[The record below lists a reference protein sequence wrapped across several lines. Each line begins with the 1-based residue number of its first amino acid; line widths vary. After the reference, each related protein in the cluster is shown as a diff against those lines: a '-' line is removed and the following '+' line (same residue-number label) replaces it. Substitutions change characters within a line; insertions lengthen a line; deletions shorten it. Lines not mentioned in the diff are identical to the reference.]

1 MGRIKSLIFLLIFLT
16 LSRSCM
22 CWWFSSSSSK
32 TTGYKPPK
40 TLQISGDVPVIFSME
55 AFHDQRAIQRKEV
68 ADKRKLESCWFDAY
82 KGLFAACSEISS
94 DKYDMKKRFS
104 WELSNCFQKEIG
116 RQPFPTCSEGS
127 PMKACLAKLDDNAIE
142 TYRAFFIETDSICFQ
157 LQSHVFRAETEKLVN
172 QLVKSA
178 DYAEGK
184 LETIAEQ
191 SEKLLEGSKDIHISL
206 SSIDQQTQEMAQTS
220 KKVGEQ
226 IGDIVKQSEIM
237 FEQSERIAAS
247 QLDQSE
253 IISASQLEQSEKI
266 AASQLELQK
275 GQEKLKENLQEGVE
289 VIHESYHA
297 LGKEIHSL
305 QDETIEIEK
314 KVTEVGD
321 TVSTKM
327 NILQSKADVISNVT
341 EISLEKQKA
350 LLEGQSEALDGLQS
364 LTKFQV
370 QALEE
375 SRGILQQLAKF
386 GREQQEELLQQQEQ
400 IKQGHVN
407 LVKNSKSILAAQEAF
422 EQKQETMFLALDKL
436 FKLQNALFLE
446 SRSIKTFFLYSISML
461 VIYLSTSTKQTYKVR
476 PILYIG
482 LCVAFSIELA
492 TVRFSTSGVE
502 QQTMIVNVIR
512 LLYVL
517 FSLVL
522 VVYAAFTYRDYEML
536 NYNMLKNLTE
546 EFLRFQKNAASP
558 YDYDDSPDA
567 ENDESD
573 WITSVDTGVDDGIEY
588 LLDSGSTDHM
598 HEEVGDNSN
607 LITSVTRRYN
617 LRSRR

>member
-1 MGRIKSLIFLLIFLT
+1 MGRFKSLLFMLIFLT

-22 CWWFSSSSSK
+22 SDWWFFSSSSSK
-32 TTGYKPPK
+32 TTGQKPPE
-40 TLQISGDVPVIFSME
+40 TLQISGDVSVEFSMK
-55 AFHDQRAIQRKEV
+55 AFHNEKAIERIEE
-68 ADKRKLESCWFDAY
+68 ADKRKLKSCWDDAY
-82 KGLFAACSEISS
+82 KALVTSCSEISS
-94 DKYDMKKRFS
+94 DKNDMKKRFS
-104 WELSNCFQKEIG
+104 WELSNCFQKDIG
-116 RQPFPTCSEGS
+116 RSPFPTCREGS
-127 PMKACLAKLDDNAIE
+127 PMKDCLAKLDDSAIQ
-142 TYRAFFIETDSICFQ
+142 TYRAFFLETESICYQ

-172 QLVKSA
+172 ELVKSA

-184 LETIAEQ
+184 LDTIAEQ
-191 SEKLLEGSKDIHISL
+191 SEKLLEGSKYIHISL
-206 SSIDQQTQEMAQTS
+206 TSIDKQTQEMAQTS
-220 KKVGEQ
+220 KKVGDQ
-226 IGDIVKQSEIM
+226 IGNIVKQSEVM
-237 FEQSERIAAS
+237 F
-247 QLDQSE
+247 
-253 IISASQLEQSEKI
+253 EQSEKI

-275 GQEKLKENLQEGVE
+275 GQDKMKENLQEGME

-305 QDETIEIEK
+305 QNETIEIEK

-327 NILQSKADVISNVT
+327 NSLQSKADDISNVT
-341 EISLEKQKA
+341 EISLEKQKE

-386 GREQQEELLQQQEQ
+386 GREQQEELLRQQEQ
-400 IKQGHVN
+400 IKQGHDN

-422 EQKQETMFLALDKL
+422 EQKQETMFVALEKL
-436 FKLQNALFLE
+436 FKLHNALLLE
-446 SRSIKTFFLYSISML
+446 SRSIKAFFLYSISMF

-492 TVRFSTSGVE
+492 TLRFSRNGVE
-502 QQTMIVNVIR
+502 QQTLIVNGIR

-546 EFLRFQKNAASP
+546 EFLRFQKHAASP
-558 YDYDDSPDA
+558 WVSDDSSDDD
-567 ENDESD
+567 NDDSD
-573 WITSVDTGVDDGIEY
+573 SITSVDTDVNDGIEN
-588 LLDSGSTDHM
+588 LLDHSSYHI

-607 LITSVTRRYN
+607 LISSSTRRYN